1 MTNKAPT
8 NVIFYTTGKDGDKSI
23 SFIINWSQIMDKT
36 TL

>member
-1 MTNKAPT
+1 MRNKTPT
-8 NVIFYTTGKDGDKSI
+8 NVISYTTGKDGDKSI